1 MDPKVQKSIDQM
13 KSFIIQ
19 EANEKAEEIT
29 ANAEEDYYTEKNSLL
44 EAEKERIR
52 KEYARKQSQ
61 ISVKRRIEIS
71 NRTNTILLD
80 IQKQRNEML
89 ESLLEKAKLSS
100 AEQSKNTDKYKQLL
114 VNLISQG
121 LTELLEAHVSILCR
135 KEDIALVKE
144 SIPQAIKKA
153 EESIAPKKM
162 EFHVIV
168 DESESLPSGPD
179 QSKSGQFCA
188 GGVILTCHDGRIRL
202 NNTLEARL
210 KIAYE
215 NLLPKMKGIL
225 FPDKLQ
231 TVF

>member
-89 ESLLEKAKLSS
+89 ESLLEKAKLNS

-121 LTELLEAHVSILCR
+121 LTELLETHVSILCR
-135 KEDIALVKE
+135 KEDVAFVKE
-144 SIPQAIKKA
+144 SIPEAIKKA

-162 EFHVIV
+162 EFHVII
-168 DESESLPSGPD
+168 DENESLPSGPD
-179 QSKSGQFCA
+179 HSKSGQFCA

-231 TVF
+231 TIF

>member
-44 EAEKERIR
+44 ESEKERIR

-100 AEQSKNTDKYKQLL
+100 AEQSKNTDKYKRLL

-144 SIPQAIKKA
+144 SIPEAIKKA

-179 QSKSGQFCA
+179 QSKSSQFCA

-231 TVF
+231 NVF